1 MCESALCPNVH
12 PVSVLYTKHSGE
24 CHVSRG
30 GPVEVPRKCS
40 LHGWRDFL
48 PHGLFS
54 QGFLDLSKFFTLC
67 DCVVYLGE
75 SRLYRSF
82 FTLITLVVETA
93 LVSFQKLPWRLPPP
107 TISASFVHL
116 IFDQTVWLNSPIFWQ
131 QSSWFWIQAQYF
143 FSPLSSNDDS
153 QVSTF
158 ADRYPCCTTLIKSGV
173 SETLVF
179 WIFTDFPGSLQYL
192 ILSSFSWGFHC
203 LHPWYRFSV
212 QYQLKKFSKTL
223 PQLLPTPRLVA
234 SIVVCCHVHTPIL
247 RLLLVLRIQ
256 VTLKLFPLF

>member
-1 MCESALCPNVH
+1 M
-12 PVSVLYTKHSGE
+12 
-24 CHVSRG
+24 
-30 GPVEVPRKCS
+30 
-40 LHGWRDFL
+40 
-48 PHGLFS
+48 
-54 QGFLDLSKFFTLC
+54 
-67 DCVVYLGE
+67 
-75 SRLYRSF
+75 
-82 FTLITLVVETA
+82 
-93 LVSFQKLPWRLPPP
+93 
-107 TISASFVHL
+107 
-116 IFDQTVWLNSPIFWQ
+116 WLNSPIFWQ

-192 ILSSFSWGFHC
+192 ILYSFSWGFHC

-247 RLLLVLRIQ
+247 RLLLVLRIR
-256 VTLKLFPLF
+256 VILKLSPFFKRPSLGTLMIRILWTLPKSLHRLSQYHYTILTFTILVFLLPYCIL